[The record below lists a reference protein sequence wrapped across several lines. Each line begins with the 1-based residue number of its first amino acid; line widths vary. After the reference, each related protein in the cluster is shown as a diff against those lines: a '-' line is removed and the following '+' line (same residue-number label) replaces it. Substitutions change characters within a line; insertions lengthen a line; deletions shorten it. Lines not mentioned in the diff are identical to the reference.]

1 MVDRGRALGPG
12 VQELDAT
19 SRSPCSRP
27 APGGQGSPIGGAS
40 FAISR
45 NSQHAAEAYTFIK
58 WLTAPAQ
65 QAVFASK
72 NNLLP
77 SHVSAY
83 KLPDVKKNR
92 LIVAF
97 LAQLQ
102 KATDRSAGAQ
112 GGQLYTDFT
121 PAMQSMLSGKSTP
134 AKAAAAGRGRLEDQA
149 LPELHRRQV
158 GT

>member
-1 MVDRGRALGPG
+1 M
-12 VQELDAT
+12 
-19 SRSPCSRP
+19 
-27 APGGQGSPIGGAS
+27 
-40 FAISR
+40 ISR
-45 NSQHAAEAYTFIK
+45 NSQHATEAYTFIS

-65 QAVFASK
+65 QAVFATK

-102 KATDRSAGAQ
+102 KATDRTAGTQ
-112 GGQLYTDFT
+112 GAPALHRLHARDAVDAEREVDAGQ
-121 PAMQSMLSGKSTP
+121 GRRHR
-134 AKAAAAGRGRLEDQA
+134 RGRLEEQA
-149 LPELHRRQV
+149 LPELHRREV
-158 GT
+158 GPRVRST